1 MKDQTIAEF
10 GSADFDAQDEATMI
24 VRVGG
29 KPTDWTWIFAGPGH
43 EKTVAQSNR
52 LGRERLAEDAA
63 KEQAR
68 VNGKK
73 WKAPDETIDEVR
85 ARNIKWVTERLIGWS
100 PVKIDGEAVVFS
112 EDAARRLLSDP
123 RKSDLLVQAIDFLT
137 ADASFT
143 KRSATP

>member
-1 MKDQTIAEF
+1 MTEPTIAEF
-10 GSADFDAQDEATMI
+10 GGDDFDAYDEARMI

-29 KPTDWTWIFAGPGH
+29 KPTGWTWIFAGPGH
-43 EKTVAQSNR
+43 PKTVAQSNR

-73 WKAPDETIDEVR
+73 WKAPDESVDEVR
-85 ARNIKWVTERLIGWS
+85 ERNIKWVTERLIGWS
-100 PVKIDGEAVVFS
+100 PVKIAGEMVEFS

-123 RKSDLLVQAIDFLT
+123 RKSDLLVQAIDFLS
-137 ADASFT
+137 ADMSFT
-143 KRSATP
+143 KRSA